1 MACERAAGLE
11 HVVITHAAAV
21 AIVVVAV
28 NVAVAAK
35 SRLRRCRHRTEIKTF
50 RLTIFIAAIID
61 CSQTTLA
68 TCRGWQQQQY
78 KAHEQHVA
86 SALEATNLIAAL
98 VIAFSNVASSVFAN

>member
-21 AIVVVAV
+21 AIVVVVAVVAVVRVAV
-28 NVAVAAK
+28 NVAVAAE

-68 TCRGWQQQQY
+68 TCRDWQQQQY
-78 KAHEQHVA
+78 QAH
-86 SALEATNLIAAL
+86 
-98 VIAFSNVASSVFAN
+98 